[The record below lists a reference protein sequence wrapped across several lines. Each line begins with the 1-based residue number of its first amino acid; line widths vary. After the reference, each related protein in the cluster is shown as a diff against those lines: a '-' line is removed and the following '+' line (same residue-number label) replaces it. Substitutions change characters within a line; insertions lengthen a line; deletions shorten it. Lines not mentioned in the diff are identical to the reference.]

1 MTEPEMATFITEK
14 IVKDVQF
21 WTATIGF
28 SGVIAGAIIST
39 VGNVVLY
46 KLQQRKQNKND
57 IARKN
62 LLKKML
68 DNPMFPDGRS
78 FETLSRVTGTTPD
91 DCHRLLIELEARG
104 FTMADGRIGW
114 TYIKN
119 RPLDEL

>member
-1 MTEPEMATFITEK
+1 MEQEVATYITDK
-14 IVKDVQF
+14 IIKDVQLWVAIIGF
-21 WTATIGF
+21 TGVILGATISAIGN
-28 SGVIAGAIIST
+28 IA
-39 VGNVVLY
+39 LY
-46 KLQQRKQNKND
+46 KLQQRKQKTND

-68 DNPMFPDGRS
+68 DNPKFPDGRS

-91 DCHRLLIELEARG
+91 ECHRLLIELEARG

>member
-57 IARKN
+57 ISRKN

>member
-1 MTEPEMATFITEK
+1 MTEPEIATFITEK

-21 WTATIGF
+21 WTAIIGF

-39 VGNVVLY
+39 IGNVVLY

-68 DNPMFPDGRS
+68 DNPKFPDGRS

>member
-1 MTEPEMATFITEK
+1 
-14 IVKDVQF
+14 
-21 WTATIGF
+21 
-28 SGVIAGAIIST
+28 
-39 VGNVVLY
+39 
-46 KLQQRKQNKND
+46 
-57 IARKN
+57 
-62 LLKKML
+62 ML

-104 FTMADGRIGW
+104 FTVADGRIGW

>member
-1 MTEPEMATFITEK
+1 MTEQEMATFITEK
-14 IVKDVQF
+14 VVKDIQF
-21 WTATIGF
+21 WTAIIGLF
-28 SGVIAGAIIST
+28 GVIAGAAISAI
-39 VGNVVLY
+39 GNVVLY
-46 KLQQRKQNKND
+46 KLQQQKQNKND

-62 LLKKML
+62 LLRKML
-68 DNPMFPDGRS
+68 DNPAFPSGRS

-91 DCHRLLIELEARG
+91 ECHRLLIELEARG

>member
-1 MTEPEMATFITEK
+1 MEQEVAISITEK

-21 WTATIGF
+21 WVAIIGF
-28 SGVIAGAIIST
+28 SGVIIGAMVSAI
-39 VGNVVLY
+39 GNIFLY
-46 KLQQRKQNKND
+46 KLQQRKQNIND

-68 DNPMFPDGRS
+68 DNPKFPDGRS

-91 DCHRLLIELEARG
+91 ECHRLLIELEARG